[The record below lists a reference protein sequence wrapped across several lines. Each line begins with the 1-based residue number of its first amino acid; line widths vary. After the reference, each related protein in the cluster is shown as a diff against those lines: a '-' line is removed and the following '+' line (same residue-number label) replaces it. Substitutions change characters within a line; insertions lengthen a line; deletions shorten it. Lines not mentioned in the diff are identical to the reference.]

1 MPFRC
6 GPAINLREDS
16 TPAQLEEVTVSKLN
30 MLSVACE
37 SRATVE
43 DLRSPGISTEFVIHR
58 EDFIDHLSDGKMLDR
73 ALPPGEA
80 H

>member
-1 MPFRC
+1 MC
-6 GPAINLREDS
+6 
-16 TPAQLEEVTVSKLN
+16 
-30 MLSVACE
+30 
-37 SRATVE
+37 
-43 DLRSPGISTEFVIHR
+43 SPLPVNQEQRPKICDDRISAEFVIHR